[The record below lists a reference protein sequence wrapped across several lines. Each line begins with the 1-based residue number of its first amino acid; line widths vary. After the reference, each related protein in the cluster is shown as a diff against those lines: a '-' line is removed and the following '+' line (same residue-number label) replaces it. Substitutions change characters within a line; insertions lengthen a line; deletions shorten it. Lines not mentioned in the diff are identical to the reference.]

1 MSKVN
6 VHKGPEVLKSR
17 QVIELP
23 IEYLKLDERNPRF
36 GEDYSGK
43 ATQTD
48 ILNNIVKNYGVT
60 DVLSSIAING
70 YFSAEPMVVKKIN
83 DKEYTV
89 MEGNRRL
96 SACLIL
102 IEDDRAR
109 DQIDI
114 FKSYIKNYH
123 EHGSHRLQKI
133 PAIVFEGAQD
143 NKPLVSYL
151 GVRHIVSTK
160 DWDSY
165 AKAAWISRTV
175 NDGEMSISDIS
186 SMIGDKHN
194 TIKRL
199 LQGFNFVKQLEKSG
213 KYTKEDSVKKGRG
226 SNSAYPFSWVYTLLG
241 YKSVQDFVQLSSE
254 EKEIEPINS
263 EKLDNA
269 KLLMTAMFGDK
280 RTGKNSQVNDSRKLG
295 LLAEIV
301 SSEEKVRYLKSGK
314 NVDEIQALSKPTEER
329 IIELMFQI
337 SDHLEECH
345 SRVIKDKISK
355 ETAVSL
361 SERLDQL
368 SRQFS
373 KFRGSINDVIIG
385 KELDGE
391 F

>member
-1 MSKVN
+1 MPQK
-6 VHKGPEVLKSR
+6 KIKKELDELKSR

-23 IEYLKLDERNPRF
+23 IEYLKLDEKNPRF
-36 GEDYSGK
+36 GEDFSGK
-43 ATQTD
+43 ATQID
-48 ILNNIVKNYGVT
+48 VLNNIVKNYGVT

-83 DKEYTV
+83 EKEYTV

-102 IEDDRAR
+102 IQDDRAR
-109 DQIDI
+109 DQLDI
-114 FKSYIKNYH
+114 FKSYIEKYH
-123 EHGSHRLQKI
+123 KHGSHRLTKI

-175 NDGEMSISDIS
+175 NDGDMSISDIS

-199 LQGFNFVKQLEKSG
+199 LQGYNFVKQLERTG
-213 KYTKEDSVKKGRG
+213 KYTKDDSVKKGRG

-241 YKSVQDFVQLSSE
+241 YKSIQDFVNLSSE
-254 EKEIEPINS
+254 EKELEPINS

-301 SSEEKVRYLKSGK
+301 SSEEKVRHLKAGR
-314 NVDEIQALSKPTEER
+314 NVDEIQSLSKPAEER
-329 IIELMFQI
+329 IIELIFQI
-337 SDHLEECH
+337 SDNLEECH
-345 SRVIKDKISK
+345 SRVNKDKITK
-355 ETAVSL
+355 ETAIAL

-368 SRQFS
+368 SRQFR
-373 KFRGSINDVIIG
+373 KFRESLNSVIAG
-385 KELDGE
+385 KDTDGE

>member
-1 MSKVN
+1 MPQK
-6 VHKGPEVLKSR
+6 KIKKELDELTSR

-23 IEYLKLDERNPRF
+23 IEYLKLDEKNPRF
-36 GEDYSGK
+36 GEDFSGK
-43 ATQTD
+43 ATQID
-48 ILNNIVKNYGVT
+48 VLNNIVKNYGVT

-83 DKEYTV
+83 EKEYTV

-102 IEDDRAR
+102 IQDDRAR
-109 DQIDI
+109 DQLDI
-114 FKSYIKNYH
+114 FKSYIEKYH
-123 EHGSHRLQKI
+123 KHGSHRLTKI

-175 NDGEMSISDIS
+175 NDGDMSINDIS

-199 LQGFNFVKQLEKSG
+199 LQGYNFVKQLERTG
-213 KYTKEDSVKKGRG
+213 KYTKDDSVKKGRG

-241 YKSVQDFVQLSSE
+241 YKSIQDFVNLSSE
-254 EKEIEPINS
+254 EKELEPINS

-301 SSEEKVRYLKSGK
+301 SSEEKVRHLKAGR
-314 NVDEIQALSKPTEER
+314 NVDEIQSLSKPAEER
-329 IIELMFQI
+329 IIELIFQI
-337 SDHLEECH
+337 SDNLEECH
-345 SRVIKDKISK
+345 SRVNKDKITK
-355 ETAVSL
+355 ETAIAL

-368 SRQFS
+368 SRQFR
-373 KFRGSINDVIIG
+373 KFRESLNSVIAG
-385 KELDGE
+385 KDTDGE